1 MSQNNKIVTSSAK
14 KGGDTRT
21 NRTTTVAH
29 EQVAKGVSTSS
40 SYTKPEAAVFGLKT
54 VQLNQIMEAQVT
66 NQAEACAW
74 PDILQVVYTFKFPEA
89 CNEFRKL
96 FSTDFNIFA
105 TDQWVSGFANNRVN
119 VNVNGFGRYVLRCP
133 FVPKALVISV
143 DADAYA
149 YTTPVG
155 RVNKAAVDAAESVP
169 AYIQGSG
176 PLNPESVGISPKLTG
191 NALFRHG
198 VYTNLLRQ
206 FILMSMGT
214 RIEFD
219 CDHVVVDVQMRNVGL
234 ASSYIAPPGA
244 NLLDAFQKDLED
256 LNHQMANLESASRYV
271 PENAAAACSGDLA
284 IAQMAQQINAAP
296 NGSSPQGD
304 GTIPIQG
311 IVLLAGQGIDVI
323 LYTLPGLEQI
333 RDQLLS
339 QACINEVNLGYD
351 LPTAIDQTFFT
362 LIWTAANALVFV
374 LPDSQTTV
382 TVNQNEPIPVGLVT
396 ITEPTEGNFE
406 AVPNVN
412 VWVTTIDATVP
423 DYGPDSAAPG
433 TPLPTTNIYK
443 GDRTIGSQSMEVINH
458 GELQMSFNLYG
469 CYIPKKMYLDYF
481 EAFAAKNVNLRTLML
496 ETRACRD
503 VLDSMV
509 SKHHAEYQ
517 IDRRDAAAVGVGALP
532 SIKALEEAGDA
543 GDDDLSHRR
552 CEASR

>member
-1 MSQNNKIVTSSAK
+1 MSQNNKIVTSTK
-14 KGGDTRT
+14 KVGESRS
-21 NRTTTVAH
+21 NRSTTIAH
-29 EQVAKGVSTSS
+29 EQSAKGVSMSG

-54 VQLNQIMEAQVT
+54 VDLNQIMESQVST
-66 NQAEACAW
+66 QAEACAW

-155 RVNKAAVDAAESVP
+155 RVNKAAVDESGSVP
-169 AYIQGSG
+169 AYLQGSG
-176 PLNPESVGISPKLTG
+176 PLNPESVGLAPKLTG

-256 LNHQMANLESASRYV
+256 LNRQMSNLESDSRYV

-304 GTIPIQG
+304 GTIPING

-351 LPTAIDQTFFT
+351 LPTRVDQTFFT
-362 LIWTAANALVFV
+362 LIWTAAAPLIFV

-396 ITEPTEGNFE
+396 ITETGADTFQ

-412 VWVTTIDATVP
+412 VWLTAIDATVP
-423 DYGPDSAAPG
+423 DYGPDSAAPA
-433 TPLPTTNIYK
+433 TALPTTNIYK
-443 GDRTIGSQSMEVINH
+443 GSREIGTQSMEVINH

-503 VLDSMV
+503 VLDAMV
-509 SKHHAEYQ
+509 SKHHASYN

-532 SIKALEEAGDA
+532 SLKALEDA
-543 GDDDLSHRR
+543 GVESDDELSYRR
-552 CEASR
+552 REASG